1 MKQWTKPLM
10 GVFSS
15 LAAWMTARL
24 GGLDKALQMM
34 FLLMALDIVTG
45 TAAAALGVSNGQ
57 RLLSRRM
64 YEGVTRKL
72 MMVVLVMLG
81 HALDVMMGAE
91 GISRAAVIGFY
102 AANEG
107 LSIIENAAL
116 LGVPFPKAVRAAL
129 EKLRADD
136 EKGEGKQA

>member
-1 MKQWTKPLM
+1 M

-24 GGLDKALQMM
+24 GGMDKALQMM
-34 FLLMALDIVTG
+34 FLLMAFDIVTG

>member
-1 MKQWTKPLM
+1 M

-24 GGLDKALQMM
+24 GGMDKALQMM